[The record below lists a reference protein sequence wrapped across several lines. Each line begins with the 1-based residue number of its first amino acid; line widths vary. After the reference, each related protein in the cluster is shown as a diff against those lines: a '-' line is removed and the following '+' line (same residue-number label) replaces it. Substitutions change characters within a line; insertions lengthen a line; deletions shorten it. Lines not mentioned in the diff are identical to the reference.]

1 MPADIAKGLARRRS
15 EAQFVLTLV
24 RVFLQHLSKKARN
37 YCVFWHSASGSLR
50 VEAVLWG
57 LI

>member
-37 YCVFWHSASGSLR
+37 Y
-50 VEAVLWG
+50 
-57 LI
+57 